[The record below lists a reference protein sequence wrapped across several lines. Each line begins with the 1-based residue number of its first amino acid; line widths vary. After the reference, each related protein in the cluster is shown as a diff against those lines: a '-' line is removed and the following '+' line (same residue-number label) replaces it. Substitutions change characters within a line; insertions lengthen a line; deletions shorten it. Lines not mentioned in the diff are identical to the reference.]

1 MDRTVARQD
10 PLSPSSHDLFSLF
23 TQKEREFWVSLPLHI
38 RTLPIVLRPHHLAS
52 HAREARRPQAAGG
65 NEWQAV
71 DLFSDILFLP
81 L

>member
-1 MDRTVARQD
+1 MDKTVAHQD

-23 TQKEREFWVSLPLHI
+23 TQKERKFWASLPLLI
-38 RTLPIVLRPHHLAS
+38 RTLPIVLRPHRLAS

-71 DLFSDILFLP
+71 DLFSDIP
-81 L
+81 LLLL